1 MNELEIFNNP
11 EFGQIRA
18 TEINGEPYFVGKDVC
33 DAFGDTNYRRSLS
46 KYVTKRTCLWL
57 KGLPVLKTND
67 LPRPNN
73 AELYGRRS
81 DGKPINFAG
90 GDYLKEEEEK

>member
-46 KYVTKRTCLWL
+46 KIDDSDKGVPVYIHCSSRCNRKRETKTKQL
-57 KGLPVLKTND
+57 
-67 LPRPNN
+67 
-73 AELYGRRS
+73 
-81 DGKPINFAG
+81 
-90 GDYLKEEEEK
+90 